1 MRQSVEEMTPVELG
15 SFAREIIM
23 RRLAERAHSRHDLAQ
38 ALAKRHVPE
47 EVVDATLDKFAAA
60 GLINDEEFARSWA
73 QGRQRGKGLAR
84 RAIAMEL
91 RRKGI
96 DEEIARE
103 VLADIDLDDEREA
116 AHRLVQTKLRSMAGL
131 EQQTQTRRLVGML
144 ARKGYPPGL
153 SFDVVRAELNAEVEP
168 LDSL

>member
-1 MRQSVEEMTPVELG
+1 MRQSVEEMTPVELA
-15 SFAREIIM
+15 SFAREIVM

-38 ALAKRHVPE
+38 ALAKRQVPE
-47 EVVDATLDKFAAA
+47 EVMEATLDKFAAA
-60 GLINDEEFARSWA
+60 GLINDEEFARSWV

-84 RAIAMEL
+84 RAIAREL

-96 DEEIARE
+96 DDEIARA
-103 VLADIDLDDEREA
+103 VLADLDPDDERAA
-116 AHRLVQTKLRSMAGL
+116 AHRLVQAKLRSMSGL
-131 EQQTQTRRLVGML
+131 EQQTQIRRLVGML

-153 SFDVVRAELNAEVEP
+153 SFDVVRDELNAEVQP

>member
-1 MRQSVEEMTPVELG
+1 MRQSVEEMTPVELA
-15 SFAREIIM
+15 SFAREIVM

-38 ALAKRHVPE
+38 ALVKRRVPDDVV
-47 EVVDATLDKFAAA
+47 EVTLDKFAAA
-60 GLINDEEFARSWA
+60 GLIDDEQFARSWV

-96 DEEIARE
+96 DDEIARE
-103 VLADIDLDDEREA
+103 VLEDIDPADERQA
-116 AHRLVQTKLRSMAGL
+116 AHRLVQSKLRSMSGL
-131 EQQTQTRRLVGML
+131 EQQTQIRRLVGML

-153 SFDVVRAELNAEVEP
+153 SFDVVRAELDAEVQP